1 MLQCINICMDR
12 EERLAHITQGSP
24 WDDQHIRH
32 CLALVDS
39 EPDDLV
45 RVYARIWLE
54 RHSTTLAQRALGL
67 QSAPQ

>member
-1 MLQCINICMDR
+1 MDR
-12 EERLAHITQGSP
+12 EDRLAHITQGSP
-24 WDDQHIRH
+24 WDDQHIRY
-32 CLALVDS
+32 CLDLVNS